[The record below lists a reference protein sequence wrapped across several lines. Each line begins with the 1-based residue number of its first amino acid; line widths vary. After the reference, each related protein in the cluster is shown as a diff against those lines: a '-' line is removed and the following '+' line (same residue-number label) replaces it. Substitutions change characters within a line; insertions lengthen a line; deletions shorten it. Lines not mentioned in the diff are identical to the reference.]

1 MRILLPVIAIAMTA
15 TPLNARPWVAGWTTS
30 PIRPNPEQVLSDAQV
45 RDTTIR
51 QVVRLTIGG
60 PAVRVR
66 FSNRFGGRPLRI
78 TAANVA
84 LATGPAAASIRA
96 GSDRALTFGG
106 KRAVEIPAGADYW
119 SDPVALPVTALAD
132 LAISTCFADL
142 PQQQTGHPGA
152 RTRSWIARGD
162 RLSDAAFAD
171 ATPVERWFQIA
182 GVEVDAAPAARAIVA
197 LGDSITDGYGVK
209 DGRNLRWTDG
219 LARRLVANRATRDVA
234 VLNHGI
240 GGNCLLVEC
249 LGPNALSRFDSD
261 VLSQPGA
268 RYLILLEG
276 VNDLGGLA
284 REKPASAEERR
295 AHVDRMIAGYAQV
308 VARARAKG
316 LKVIGGTVM
325 PFMGN
330 NYYHPDAAAEASR
343 QAVNA
348 WIRTSGNFDAVID
361 FDRIVRDPAQP
372 DRLLPAYDS
381 GDHLHPSMAG
391 YQAMADAVPLALFA
405 K

>member
-1 MRILLPVIAIAMTA
+1 M
-15 TPLNARPWVAGWTTS
+15 
-30 PIRPNPEQVLSDAQV
+30 
-45 RDTTIR
+45 
-51 QVVRLTIGG
+51 
-60 PAVRVR
+60 RVR
-66 FSNRFGGRPLRI
+66 FSNRFGATPLRI
-78 TAANVA
+78 AGASVA

-96 GSDRALTFGG
+96 GSDRPLRFGG
-106 KRAVEIPAGADYW
+106 RAMVEIPAGADYW

-132 LAISTCFADL
+132 LAISTRFADL

-152 RTRSWIARGD
+152 RTRSWIALGD

-171 ATPVERWFQIA
+171 AVPVERWFQIA
-182 GVEVDAAPAARAIVA
+182 AVEVDAAPAGRAIVA
-197 LGDSITDGYGVK
+197 LGDSITDGFGVK
-209 DGRNLRWTDG
+209 DGRHQRWTDG
-219 LARRLVANRATRDVA
+219 LARRLSANRATRDVA

-249 LGPNALSRFDSD
+249 LGPNALSRFDGD

-276 VNDLGGLA
+276 INDLGGLA
-284 REKPASAEERR
+284 REKPATAEERR
-295 AHVDRMIAGYAQV
+295 AHVERMIAGYAQI

-330 NYYHPDAAAEASR
+330 DYYHPDAAAEASR

-348 WIRTSGNFDAVID
+348 WIRTPGHFDAVID

-372 DRLLPAYDS
+372 GRLLPAYDS
-381 GDHLHPSMAG
+381 GDHLHPSMVG
-391 YQAMADAVPLALFA
+391 YQAMADAIPLALFA

>member
-1 MRILLPVIAIAMTA
+1 MGRFLLTAAAMA
-15 TPLNARPWVAGWTTS
+15 TVPAHAGPWVGGWTTS
-30 PIRPNPEQVLSDAQV
+30 PIKPNGEQVLSDTQY

-60 PAVRVR
+60 SAVRVR
-66 FSNRFGGRPLRI
+66 FSNRFGATPLRI
-78 TAANVA
+78 AAAHVA
-84 LATGPAAASIRA
+84 LATGPAAASTRP

-106 KRAVEIPAGADYW
+106 KRAVDIPAGADFW
-119 SDPVALPVTALAD
+119 SDPVALPVVALAD
-132 LAISTCFADL
+132 LAVSTRFAAL
-142 PQQQTGHPGA
+142 PEQQTGHPGA
-152 RTRSWIARGD
+152 RTRSWIAPGD
-162 RLSDAAFAD
+162 RLDDATLAD
-171 ATPVERWFQIA
+171 AVPVERWFQIA

-219 LARRLVANRATRDVA
+219 LARRLAANRATRDVA

-276 VNDLGGLA
+276 INDLGGLA
-284 REKPASAEERR
+284 RETPVGADERR
-295 AHVDRMIAGYAQV
+295 AHVERMIAGYAQV

-325 PFMGN
+325 PFVGN
-330 NYYHPDAAAEASR
+330 DYYHPDAAAEASR

-348 WIRTSGNFDAVID
+348 WIRTPGNFDAVID
-361 FDRIVRDPAQP
+361 FDRVVRDPVRP

-391 YQAMADAVPLALFA
+391 YQAMADAVPLTLFA

>member
-1 MRILLPVIAIAMTA
+1 MRILLAAMVA
-15 TPLNARPWVAGWTTS
+15 TTMAMPTQARPWVAGWTTS
-30 PIRPNPEQVLSDAQV
+30 PLKPNGEQTLTEAQM

-60 PAVRVR
+60 PAIRVR
-66 FSNRFGGRPLRI
+66 YSNRFGATPLRI
-78 TAANVA
+78 SGAHVA
-84 LATGPAAASIRA
+84 LATGPAAATTRP
-96 GSDRALTFGG
+96 GSDRTLTFGG
-106 KRAVEIPAGADYW
+106 RAAVDIPAGADFW

-132 LAISTCFADL
+132 LAISTRFAEL
-142 PQQQTGHPGA
+142 PRQQTGHPGA
-152 RTRSWIARGD
+152 RTQSWIAPGD
-162 RLSDAAFAD
+162 RLGDSGFAGAA
-171 ATPVERWFQIA
+171 PVERWFQIA
-182 GVEVDAAPAARAIVA
+182 AVEVDAAPSARAIVA

-209 DGRNLRWTDG
+209 DGRNQRWTDG
-219 LARRLVANRATRDVA
+219 LARRLVANRATRGVA

-249 LGPNALSRFDSD
+249 LGPNALARFDSD

-268 RYLILLEG
+268 THMILLEG
-276 VNDLGGLA
+276 INDLGGLA
-284 REKPASAEERR
+284 REQPVSAEERR
-295 AHVDRMIAGYAQV
+295 AHVDRMIAGYAQI
-308 VARARAKG
+308 VARARAMG
-316 LKVIGGTVM
+316 LKAIGGTVM

-330 NYYHPDAAAEASR
+330 DYYHPDAMAEASR

-348 WIRTSGNFDAVID
+348 WIRTPGNFDAVID
-361 FDRIVRDPAQP
+361 FDRVVRDPARP

-391 YQAMADAVPLALFA
+391 YQAMADAIPLGLFA

>member
-1 MRILLPVIAIAMTA
+1 MRILLPVMAMIMIA
-15 TPLNARPWVAGWTTS
+15 TPLHARPWVAAWTTS
-30 PIRPNPEQVLSDAQV
+30 PIRPNPEQVLTEAQY

-66 FSNRFGGRPLRI
+66 FSNRFGGQPLRI
-78 TAANVA
+78 AAANVA
-84 LATGPAAASIRA
+84 LATGPAAAAIRP

-132 LAISTCFADL
+132 LAISTRFADL

-152 RTRSWIARGD
+152 RTRSWIAQGD

-182 GVEVDAAPAARAIVA
+182 GVEVDAPPSARAIVA

-219 LARRLVANRATRDVA
+219 LARRLTANRATRDVA
-234 VLNHGI
+234 VVNHGI

-249 LGPNALSRFDSD
+249 LGPNALSRFDGD

-268 RYLILLEG
+268 RYMVLLEG
-276 VNDLGGLA
+276 INDLGGLA

-295 AHVDRMIAGYAQV
+295 THVDRMIAGYAQV

-330 NYYHPDAAAEASR
+330 EYYHPDAAAEASR

-348 WIRTSGNFDAVID
+348 WIRMPGNFDAVID
-361 FDRIVRDPAQP
+361 FDRIVRDPARP

-391 YQAMADAVPLALFA
+391 YQAMADAVPLVLFA